1 MPPFPQSTL
10 TQPNRAEEAPTMTTL
25 TPDHAAPDHS
35 AASLPQTW
43 TRVCA
48 LDDILPGTGVCA
60 LVGGEQVA
68 VFRVAG
74 EVFALGNRDPFTG
87 ANVMSRGLTGSYVR
101 ADESGLKV
109 ASPLLKN
116 AFDLRSGQSLD
127 DPAVRLPVYAVRVD
141 GGDVWIGSPV

>member
-1 MPPFPQSTL
+1 MPALPRTRP
-10 TQPNRAEEAPTMTTL
+10 AEEAPMTTP
-25 TPDHAAPDHS
+25 TPLPTTDHAVPGQP
-35 AASLPQTW
+35 LTW
-43 TRVCA
+43 TRICA
-48 LDDILPGTGVCA
+48 LSDILPGGGVCA
-60 LVGGEQVA
+60 LLGGQQVA
-68 VFRVAG
+68 VFFVAG

-101 ADESGLKV
+101 GDVSGLKV

-141 GGDVWIGSPV
+141 GGDVWLGSPD

>member
-1 MPPFPQSTL
+1 
-10 TQPNRAEEAPTMTTL
+10 MTTPT
-25 TPDHAAPDHS
+25 TPTALPTADHAA
-35 AASLPQTW
+35 QTW
-43 TRVCA
+43 TRICA
-48 LDDILPGTGVCA
+48 LSDILPGAGVCA

-68 VFRVAG
+68 VFFVAG

-101 ADESGLKV
+101 GDVQGLKV

-141 GGDVWIGSPV
+141 GGDVWIGSPD